1 MITSHELPIWITSNE
16 LPPQPGRLRA
26 NNYSPRARWSSALV
40 WWLGCW
46 LAAPL
51 VFFTWIPFAHVLGAF
66 GLFIAGPV
74 LAYRK
79 YTTPYIAEAVTG
91 HCPACAEPLTLTLK
105 QAERPPLY
113 TYCPKCS
120 APLQIS
126 ESSP

>member
-1 MITSHELPIWITSNE
+1 MVTSHELPIWITSND
-16 LPPQPGRLRA
+16 LPPQAGRLRA
-26 NNYSPRARWSSALV
+26 HNYSSHARWRGAVVL
-40 WWLGCW
+40 WIGCW
-46 LAAPL
+46 VLAPL
-51 VFFTWIPFAHVLGAF
+51 VFVTFIPLVHLLGAL
-66 GLFIAGPV
+66 GLVIAGPL

-79 YTTPYIAEAVTG
+79 YTTPYVAEAVTG